1 MLDQTQLIRILFR
14 TNSRT
19 RIVPS
24 SNSRTR
30 TVPSSNSRTRTVPSS
45 NSRKRTLPGSN
56 RRIRTVPRS
65 NSRTRTIPSSKTP
78 FISDHVLLTEEIF
91 RFFIKGLG
99 VLKLSISAVWYFLTR
114 LNLFIT
120 ILEK

>member
-19 RIVPS
+19 RI
-24 SNSRTR
+24 
-30 TVPSSNSRTRTVPSS
+30 VPSSNSRTRTVPSS

-78 FISDHVLLTEEIF
+78 FISDHVMLTEEIF
-91 RFFIKGLG
+91 LFFIKGLG
-99 VLKLSISAVWYFLTR
+99 VLKLSVAVWHFLTR
-114 LNLFIT
+114 PNLFIT